1 MSINFFIAAFLC
13 FGILYGLPQL
23 SAGELFSGDA
33 PVTEKT
39 KNNRIKHDNNLI
51 SGTSHSSHQRF
62 ITCAAGFPSIVNP
75 LSPAGSSWNCGR

>member
-1 MSINFFIAAFLC
+1 MDSRSFPQENC
-13 FGILYGLPQL
+13 FP
-23 SAGELFSGDA
+23 AP